1 MHACGAAF
9 TCMGLDHQVAEGHP
23 LRMRAQPEMSRNV
36 QKYSKDVYLRASEAQ
51 QCRVHSTVV
60 LPLFTSADRKSSL
73 GVVEV
78 VQTQQD
84 MSFSDIVATLAQ
96 SLEVGSCCA
105 APLAAQAGALDLGC
119 SWQSTASL
127 WAAGVRGEGLVTC
140 AWMHTRAG
148 LPAVHM
154 QDAAAARAGEGRVL

>member
-1 MHACGAAF
+1 VHGLHARVGCGLRSH
-9 TCMGLDHQVAEGHP
+9 GLDEEAPEQALPVIAC
-23 LRMRAQPEMSRNV
+23 AQPEMSRNV

-96 SLEVGSCCA
+96 SLEVGYNPAGPPCCA
-105 APLAAQAGALDLGC
+105 CWHSGLWC
-119 SWQSTASL
+119 SIRSTAT
-127 WAAGVRGEGLVTC
+127 ACGMRG
-140 AWMHTRAG
+140 
-148 LPAVHM
+148 
-154 QDAAAARAGEGRVL
+154 